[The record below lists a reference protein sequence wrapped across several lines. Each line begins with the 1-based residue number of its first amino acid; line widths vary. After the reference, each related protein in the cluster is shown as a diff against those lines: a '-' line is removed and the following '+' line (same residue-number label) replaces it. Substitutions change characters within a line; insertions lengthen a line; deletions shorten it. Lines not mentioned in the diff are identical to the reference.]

1 MTSRWLRR
9 TLLVI
14 PAFLLVLSTPTIQ
27 QVTAKDE
34 WTTVQSRNFTLVGN
48 AGEREI
54 RRVAMQ
60 LEQFRAAFGRLF
72 SQARLQSSAPTRVIV
87 FKSDGSFRA
96 FKPVHEG
103 RPAAV
108 TGYFQP
114 ASDVNYI
121 ALTVETR
128 EERPYGTIF
137 HEYVHALTRNNTRNA
152 PLWFSE
158 GLAEYYSTFEA
169 LDGGKKL
176 LLGKPIASH
185 VHYLRDHQAIPLQT
199 LFAVNHGSA
208 YYNER
213 EKKGAFY
220 AQSWA
225 LLHFFMQGN
234 EGQHRPA
241 FNKYLSLLATGT
253 PIEESFRQAFN
264 TDFATLERDL
274 TNYISRNRYSFDA
287 FTLGDRLN
295 VDTEMA
301 AKPLSEADSQYY
313 LGDLLLHTQR
323 LDEAEAHLQHAIA
336 LDGKHAAARASL
348 GMLRVRQ
355 RRFSEARENLAAAA
369 ASETGV
375 ANPLVH
381 YYYASAISGEYISS
395 DNTMTQP
402 TPEAIRLMRT
412 ELRKTIELA
421 PEFAEAYRLLAFVEL
436 LAGEDMKEAERV
448 NRRALA
454 LSPGEGEYGYLL
466 AQILLRDVRFDE
478 ARSVLMPLATGASE
492 EGLRLRAEALL
503 ERVEAEIARRVKEVE
518 NRRAAQAAAAATGSQ
533 PEAYLPSL
541 GPTLR
546 RRADGEE
553 QVEGLMMSIE
563 CTRNAMT
570 LTVKVE
576 QKLVRLWAPSV
587 DAVRFVSFTPG
598 VKLICGLQKV
608 PGRVRVTYRPVPAGK
623 GKERGVGEPLVV
635 EFLKPQS

>member
-1 MTSRWLRR
+1 
-9 TLLVI
+9 
-14 PAFLLVLSTPTIQ
+14 
-27 QVTAKDE
+27 
-34 WTTVQSRNFTLVGN
+34 
-48 AGEREI
+48 
-54 RRVAMQ
+54 
-60 LEQFRAAFGRLF
+60 
-72 SQARLQSSAPTRVIV
+72 
-87 FKSDGSFRA
+87 
-96 FKPVHEG
+96 
-103 RPAAV
+103 
-108 TGYFQP
+108 
-114 ASDVNYI
+114 
-121 ALTVETR
+121 
-128 EERPYGTIF
+128 
-137 HEYVHALTRNNTRNA
+137 
-152 PLWFSE
+152 
-158 GLAEYYSTFEA
+158 
-169 LDGGKKL
+169 
-176 LLGKPIASH
+176 
-185 VHYLRDHQAIPLQT
+185 
-199 LFAVNHGSA
+199 
-208 YYNER
+208 
-213 EKKGAFY
+213 
-220 AQSWA
+220 
-225 LLHFFMQGN
+225 
-234 EGQHRPA
+234 
-241 FNKYLSLLATGT
+241 
-253 PIEESFRQAFN
+253 
-264 TDFATLERDL
+264 
-274 TNYISRNRYSFDA
+274 
-287 FTLGDRLN
+287 
-295 VDTEMA
+295 
-301 AKPLSEADSQYY
+301 
-313 LGDLLLHTQR
+313 
-323 LDEAEAHLQHAIA
+323 
-336 LDGKHAAARASL
+336 
-348 GMLRVRQ
+348 
-355 RRFSEARENLAAAA
+355 
-369 ASETGV
+369 
-375 ANPLVH
+375 
-381 YYYASAISGEYISS
+381 
-395 DNTMTQP
+395 
-402 TPEAIRLMRT
+402 MRT